1 MSKLKNEKTKIMDF
15 FKSER
20 QNISIKNNKTTKITY
35 LKKIKITF

>member
-1 MSKLKNEKTKIMDF
+1 MDF

-35 LKKIKITF
+35 LKKNKNYILRLIIL